1 MPNTELEL
9 GQPESLRETVD
20 PTQVT
25 YRTLNRHNLTPKGRP
40 HLKLRCIRGK
50 MEAGMCAEH
59 RARTWAARITLKRE
73 TADPT

>member
-9 GQPESLRETVD
+9 GQAESRGETVD

-59 RARTWAARITLKRE
+59 RARTWAARITS
-73 TADPT
+73 